1 MTRSRIV
8 GLVLLLVGLAAAAY
22 FVLLRG
28 PAPVSELGKLLKRKP
43 RSLVLITVDT
53 TRPDHLEPY
62 GAENVETPRLQRLAR
77 EGIVMEK
84 AYAVAPLTL
93 PAHTSILTGLY
104 PPQTGVRNNG
114 THFVP
119 AELTTLTERLSEE
132 GYRTGA
138 FVSAA
143 VLERRYGLDQGFEIY
158 DDDLS
163 KFRVRNPR
171 IVPERPG
178 EATVEAARGWLDTL
192 AVDER
197 FFLYGEDVDFCAAV
211 RALGRHVLYA
221 PAIEVVHHRGRSGQS
236 APARTATAYRRSHL
250 AFYRKHHPAWHPVL
264 RAYLRVRGKLP
275 PGE

>member
-1 MTRSRIV
+1 M

-178 EATVEAARGWLDTL
+178 EFTVEAARGWLDTL
-192 AVDER
+192 EAEER
-197 FFLYGEDVDFCAAV
+197 FFLWVHFFDPHYAYNPPPPYHDDYRANLYGGEIAYMDAQIAELLSHP
-211 RALGRHVLYA
+211 RIRQASGM
-221 PAIEVVHHRGRSGQS
+221 AI
-236 APARTATAYRRSHL
+236 T
-250 AFYRKHHPAWHPVL
+250 
-264 RAYLRVRGKLP
+264 
-275 PGE
+275 